1 MRLRSRPAPPIRD
14 RSRIELDLAQLGVG
28 AELRD
33 ALANRLEA
41 LAPTLSEDAYRAAL
55 AGVAAAHDVHRLGEE
70 GRERNARDYQEIQR
84 LLATFSAEMKKL
96 DEALRVLS
104 TYVQRMRAR
113 TRSGDPKATVH

>member
-1 MRLRSRPAPPIRD
+1 
-14 RSRIELDLAQLGVG
+14 
-28 AELRD
+28 
-33 ALANRLEA
+33 

-55 AGVAAAHDVHRLGEE
+55 AGVAAAHDVHCLGEE

-84 LLATFSAEMKKL
+84 LLATFSGEMKKL

-113 TRSGDPKATVH
+113 TRSGEPKATLH